1 MVAWG
6 RKNSPHRRATVTQSR
21 KEALMS
27 IQSEQALESQLMANL
42 KKMGY
47 EYAELKEEKNLK
59 QNHSLAP

>member
-1 MVAWG
+1 
-6 RKNSPHRRATVTQSR
+6 
-21 KEALMS
+21 MS